1 MGPFLSVILPA
12 YNEAERLPPTLK
24 KLSEELRQMNFE
36 YEIIIVNDGS
46 KDGTRDAIRKIEAE
60 TEHLTCIDYKE
71 NKGKGFAI
79 RKGMLAAR
87 GMWRLF
93 MDADGA
99 SPFSEFKKMMPYLNK
114 EHGILIGSRF
124 VKGAEVLVPQPN
136 YRKTLSRLGNFLI
149 RVLLLPDIL
158 DTHCGFK
165 CFRSDAAEKIF
176 ERTKIDRWAFDD
188 EALLLAILM
197 GYPVKE
203 IPITWS
209 DRREHST
216 FKLSDYVFAFFDVIK
231 IKYWLATGKY
241 NV

>member
-1 MGPFLSVILPA
+1 MRPFLSVILPA
-12 YNEAERLPPTLK
+12 YNEAERLPPTLEN
-24 KLSEELRQMNFE
+24 LFEELRQMSFE
-36 YEIIIVNDGS
+36 YEIIVVNDGS
-46 KDGTRDAIRKIEAE
+46 KDGTREVIKKIEAE
-60 TEHLTCIDYKE
+60 TKYLTLIDYEE
-71 NKGKGFAI
+71 NKGKGFAV
-79 RKGMLAAR
+79 RKGMIAAQ
-87 GMWRLF
+87 GTWRLF

-99 SPFSEFKKMMPYLNK
+99 SPFSEFKKMMPYLNE

-124 VKGAEVLVPQPN
+124 MRGAKVLVPQPTH
-136 YRKTLSRLGNFLI
+136 RKTLGRLGNFLI
-149 RVLLLPDIL
+149 RVLFLPGIL

-188 EALLLAILM
+188 EVLLLAMKM

-203 IPITWS
+203 IPIIWS

-216 FKLSDYVFAFFDVIK
+216 FRLSDYIFAFFDVIK